1 MFGCFFVITNYLFSR
16 AISEYVYS
24 NAKNGTS
31 ASNEFGE
38 TDANDDTKELVTPK
52 RSRIDYEDHNI
63 STYESTEFASEIGI
77 QDICATTPALSV
89 GSRDNLDAKIQSIPT
104 IQQIILYSLVQ
115 LALTDYLEEIP
126 CNVIS
131 LSVKHVMNEL
141 QLNESYQLSVEIGLE
156 YLEALGII
164 ESRSPNYSGKD
175 DIVLIKPPLN
185 SLIAAFNKIELFENL
200 TVSKIRKGDSVEYK
214 KHAYIKRP
222 WWKRR

>member
-1 MFGCFFVITNYLFSR
+1 
-16 AISEYVYS
+16 
-24 NAKNGTS
+24 
-31 ASNEFGE
+31 
-38 TDANDDTKELVTPK
+38 
-52 RSRIDYEDHNI
+52 
-63 STYESTEFASEIGI
+63 
-77 QDICATTPALSV
+77 
-89 GSRDNLDAKIQSIPT
+89 
-104 IQQIILYSLVQ
+104 
-115 LALTDYLEEIP
+115 
-126 CNVIS
+126 
-131 LSVKHVMNEL
+131 MNEL